1 MRLLNFADMFKG
13 MLAEQFVG
21 QELLSALDNDL
32 FYWAREAKS
41 STAEVD
47 FLVEQGGQVY
57 PIEVKSGPKGRLKSL
72 HLLLDSYPQIKKAFI
87 VSNRDFGEIPE
98 QKLAFAP
105 LYYVYGLFQNNL
117 SQRVKNG

>member
-1 MRLLNFADMFKG
+1 MFKG

-57 PIEVKSGPKGRLKSL
+57 PIEVKSGPKGP
-72 HLLLDSYPQIKKAFI
+72 PQKPA
-87 VSNRDFGEIPE
+87 
-98 QKLAFAP
+98 LAFGQLP
-105 LYYVYGLFQNNL
+105 SNKKGLHRFK
-117 SQRVKNG
+117 QRFWRNTGTKIGICPFVLCLWVISE